1 MWKIRNK
8 INELQK
14 RNEIPKYQKVKVK
27 NETNY
32 PLFIRI
38 VESLQ
43 EKNYTTIINAII
55 VMGKLN

>member
-27 NETNY
+27 NETDIK
-32 PLFIRI
+32 LD
-38 VESLQ
+38 
-43 EKNYTTIINAII
+43 KNILTPIKIKTHGEAIINEIN
-55 VMGKLN
+55 K